1 MLAQK
6 NSNPSSQFC
15 GQLVLKTV
23 RGMLVDASPLRG
35 LVEAVL
41 RREGDET
48 IVDRFVIT
56 QLADKTIALDDLKT
70 GASPL
75 GALTRQLHGLPC
87 PVRSGV
93 RCPIHLRG

>member
-1 MLAQK
+1 
-6 NSNPSSQFC
+6 
-15 GQLVLKTV
+15 
-23 RGMLVDASPLRG
+23 MLVDASPLRE